1 MKNKI
6 NSRKIYFIYIFLVSL
21 FLTVVFT
28 SSSLYQI
35 NNVGL
40 NPLQL
45 IIVGTV
51 LESTCFIFEIPT
63 GILADLYSRKL
74 SIIIGVAL
82 IGIAFVVM
90 GSIEMIWTVMLSQF
104 LWGVGFTFISGSD
117 IAWISNELKG
127 ENIENVFLKGMKL
140 EQISSVL
147 GVIIGVYL
155 GNFNLNIPIIF
166 GGVGLLILAIYLY
179 IFMDERPFEKIK
191 RDELSN
197 YEKMFATFKEGLKHI
212 TSNKVLSMLL
222 IVAIFY
228 GLHSEG
234 FDRLWIIHLV
244 KDIGIP
250 KNININE
257 ISYVGIVNIVA
268 ALISIFLLDYVD
280 KKLEKK
286 NTDKKII
293 LLFVFNLVTSLSICA
308 FAFSI
313 NFICGI
319 TFYWISIIFTKLN
332 APLYNAIIVRNSHE
346 SYQATIIST
355 YGQINSLG
363 QIIGGPVIGYIA
375 TKFSVGYGLAVT
387 SFMLLV
393 VVFIYLFMSISKIK

>member
-6 NSRKIYFIYIFLVSL
+6 DSRKIYFIYIFLVSL
-21 FLTVVFT
+21 LLTVVFT

-63 GILADLYSRKL
+63 GILSDLYSRKL

-82 IGIAFVVM
+82 IGVAFIVM
-90 GSIEMIWTVMLSQF
+90 GSIEMIWAVMLSQF

-127 ENIENVFLKGMKL
+127 QNIENVFLKAMKL
-140 EQISSVL
+140 EQISAVL
-147 GVIIGVYL
+147 GIVIGVYL
-155 GNFNLNIPIIF
+155 GNFSLNIPIIV
-166 GGVGLLILAIYLY
+166 GGSGLLILAIYLY
-179 IFMDERPFEKIK
+179 VFMGERPFEKIK
-191 RDELSN
+191 RDELST
-197 YEKMFATFKEGLKHI
+197 YGKMVATFKEGLKHI
-212 TSNKVLSMLL
+212 TNNKVLSMLL

-234 FDRLWIIHLV
+234 FDRLWTIHLV

-250 KNININE
+250 KNINLNE

-332 APLYNAIIVRNSHE
+332 APLYNAIIVRNSPE

-363 QIIGGPVIGYIA
+363 QIIGGPFIGYIA

-393 VVFIYLFMSISKIK
+393 VVFIYLFMSMSKIK